1 MAPSESFRPFAK
13 LSSGRTPA
21 QALTAAEE
29 VETDDPSRSRGCSLA
44 ALRRS
49 ALVADTGVELVHLP
63 GAGKEEKRALL
74 NARDIAALIRAREV
88 LKRVE
93 DAAWKESLSHFDPYA
108 SVSGWDLGRLSDAAS
123 MADDAIFH
131 VLSTARHNC
140 HVKITDAQLHAHAH
154 EQEHESVRPAE
165 AGPSEARPGSSPDVG
180 PNGDRRGEGVARARG
195 LPRDRAG

>member
-1 MAPSESFRPFAK
+1 
-13 LSSGRTPA
+13 
-21 QALTAAEE
+21 
-29 VETDDPSRSRGCSLA
+29 
-44 ALRRS
+44 
-49 ALVADTGVELVHLP
+49 VADRGVELVHLP

-123 MADDAIFH
+123 TADDAIFH

-140 HVKITDAQLHAHAH
+140 HVKITDAQLHAHEH
-154 EQEHESVRPAE
+154 EHESVRPAE
-165 AGPSEARPGSSPDVG
+165 ARPSEARPGSSTPDVG